1 MQLHWVGLTY
11 RSCLYLLC
19 IFSYLFH
26 CSFVFLG
33 GRIPHPS
40 LVFSLTLIYAFVV
53 SYQKKKK
60 KKQIGSRPKITQK
73 VKFNPMNRMLDVFK
87 RPTISYLPVCPK
99 KTQRGSSPHFSP
111 FSTHNKPLPTCKR
124 LSNRRG
130 KDPRHA
136 EERKKE
142 VPNSSCLVTMD
153 ENVINRFLLFATE
166 ETSICH
172 SPPSLWMRSKVN
184 TLFQVFANKETNSC
198 LI

>member
-1 MQLHWVGLTY
+1 MPKAAPKNKEKHQEQ
-11 RSCLYLLC
+11 
-19 IFSYLFH
+19 
-26 CSFVFLG
+26 
-33 GRIPHPS
+33 HPS
-40 LVFSLTLIYAFVV
+40 TRPYLIHKIYKRRRAK
-53 SYQKKKK
+53 SY
-60 KKQIGSRPKITQK
+60 KQIGSRPKITQK